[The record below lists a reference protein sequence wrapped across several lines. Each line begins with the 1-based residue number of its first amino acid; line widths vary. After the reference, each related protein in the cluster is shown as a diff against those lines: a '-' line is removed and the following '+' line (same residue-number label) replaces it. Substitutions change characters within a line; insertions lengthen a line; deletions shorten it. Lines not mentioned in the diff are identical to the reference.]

1 MNQREERRDRR
12 DRDRDDDGGFS
23 EKVVFI
29 NRVSKVV
36 KGGRRF
42 SFSAVVVVGDG
53 RGQVGA
59 GLGKANEV
67 PDAIRK
73 GAAIAR
79 KNLFRVPM
87 TGGTIPHVWRTRFGA
102 AQVLLKPA
110 PPGTGVIAGGGVRAV
125 LEQAG
130 VKDVVAKSLGSNNA
144 VNVVRAAIKGLQEL
158 RDPETEKQRR
168 IEAQATPTPEIR
180 EPRPERR
187 IPKEQRDRERERPRR
202 EEDAAATDLTSAQ
215 AEAAPPVDVNIA
227 TQATE
232 VTSATASSAEAPEL
246 SQATVLAPAEAS
258 TSEQAAEAV
267 KPAEDEV
274 LAGPRPGAA
283 EADVPTEVDAST
295 TPAAQAEA
303 NEADTTPGGTEPALN
318 QSETFE
324 AAQGAETVSAADAGE
339 AAEEP
344 TARPRRT
351 RARAGETEGGEGE
364 KGGEGQTA

>member
-1 MNQREERRDRR
+1 MNQREERRERR
-12 DRDRDDDGGFS
+12 DRDRDGDGDGGFS

-87 TGGTIPHVWRTRFGA
+87 KNGTLPHAWRTRFGA

-158 RDPETEKQRR
+158 RDPEAERQRR
-168 IEAQATPTPEIR
+168 MEAQAAPTPEIR

-187 IPKEQRDRERERPRR
+187 VPKEQREQRDRERRDRDEVARD
-202 EEDAAATDLTSAQ
+202 EAATDLTSAQ
-215 AEAAPPVDVNIA
+215 GEAAPVDVNA
-227 TQATE
+227 AQQAPT
-232 VTSATASSAEAPEL
+232 VTGRMASPDEAPED
-246 SQATVLAPAEAS
+246 SRATMTAPVEAS
-258 TSEQAAEAV
+258 TPTEAAAAV
-267 KPAEDEV
+267 RPADDET
-274 LAGPRPGAA
+274 LAGDRPGAA
-283 EADVPTEVDAST
+283 EAQQQGGESPVDVEA
-295 TPAAQAEA
+295 TPAAQAVA
-303 NEADTTPGGTEPALN
+303 NEAVVDPGGGAAPELN
-318 QSETFE
+318 QADSIVQASGGEPPE
-324 AAQGAETVSAADAGE
+324 ADS
-339 AAEEP
+339 P
-344 TARPRRT
+344 LPRR
-351 RARAGETEGGEGE
+351 RARADEQGEPDEAGEVQNG
-364 KGGEGQTA
+364 